1 MCGASSIY
9 GPVNSPVDDISSVSD
24 ASAICGDGDK
34 PANLIAIRADVRGR
48 GGGVGGGGGSA
59 DVLVAVAGSARRLRI
74 FHNYPCE
81 IAVL

>member
-1 MCGASSIY
+1 MRGASSIY

-24 ASAICGDGDK
+24 ATAICGDGDK
-34 PANLIAIRADVRGR
+34 PANLIAIRADVRW
-48 GGGVGGGGGSA
+48 GGGGGGGGSA
-59 DVLVAVAGSARRLRI
+59 DVPVAVAGSGRRLRI